1 MLVLNVGLKDGIKV
15 DMPVVTG
22 DGLVGRVVDCGSNF
36 CRVMAIIDSASG
48 VDAIV
53 ERTRDNGTV
62 TGTVSTGDE
71 TKLLTLSNLP
81 LDAELV
87 PGDTVIT
94 SGLSGVFPKG
104 IPIGEVTEVSSS
116 SDGMSNE
123 AVITPWVDFEHIEEV
138 LVITT
143 ELVDIDEALGE

>member
-1 MLVLNVGLKDGIKV
+1 M
-15 DMPVVTG
+15 
-22 DGLVGRVVDCGSNF
+22 
-36 CRVMAIIDSASG
+36 
-48 VDAIV
+48 
-53 ERTRDNGTV
+53 
-62 TGTVSTGDE
+62 
-71 TKLLTLSNLP
+71 
-81 LDAELV
+81 
-87 PGDTVIT
+87 IT